1 MLKLV
6 GLLFLVACGA
16 GVGWQAVQHLRQERS
31 AWELLGQ
38 MLRKIAVQMEFRG
51 CTTQELLEQIAE
63 EPAYQR
69 FCFPEQTCFRLAEG
83 IPFPEAWQEAL
94 SKDTAVPREAVQ
106 HLLPLGEE
114 LGASDLEGQLET
126 LAQYARQLEPYAKEA
141 ESRCCRLQRLYLSMG
156 ILGGLMAAVL
166 LA

>member
-1 MLKLV
+1 MHHAGIAGTDCRGACLSEI
-6 GLLFLVACGA
+6 LLSGA
-16 GVGWQAVQHLRQERS
+16 NL
-31 AWELLGQ
+31 
-38 MLRKIAVQMEFRG
+38 
-51 CTTQELLEQIAE
+51 
-63 EPAYQR
+63 
-69 FCFPEQTCFRLAEG
+69 
-83 IPFPEAWQEAL
+83 FPEAWQEAL
-94 SKDTAVPREAVQ
+94 SKDAAVPREAVQ